1 MFTIQ
6 TQFDEYR
13 ITAEYLF
20 NVEVAKLEEEIG
32 TQSARYQQE
41 IMYIIQAKDKFYA
54 DMMVAKDAKIMSLI
68 EGSDMQT
75 LMQKHELVKTQEE
88 GRVGQDDPLNYK
100 TIIFGLGYR
109 KFTQGAQQGSGASQI

>member
-1 MFTIQ
+1 MQ

-41 IMYIIQAKDKFYA
+41 IMYIVQAKDKFYA

-75 LMQKHELVKTQEE
+75 LMQKHELVTHK
-88 GRVGQDDPLNYK
+88 R
-100 TIIFGLGYR
+100 LGW
-109 KFTQGAQQGSGASQI
+109 